1 MTTGEPGRRRPAG
14 GERPSTAPGRAM
26 EERTLGA
33 SGLPVSPIGLG
44 LAAVGRP
51 AYINLGRSSD
61 LGEDRGVA
69 ALRARAA
76 ELLDAAVAAGVRYVD
91 VARSYGLAESFVG
104 SWLAGLPDG
113 AIVPTIG
120 SKWGYT
126 YVGEWRM
133 DAPVHEVKDHSLGAF
148 RRQLAE
154 SRAILGDRL
163 HLYQVHSATLE
174 SGILDDRNVLAALA
188 ELSAS
193 GTAVGL
199 SVSGPSQS
207 ETIRRALEV
216 RVDGRSPFSS
226 VQATWNLLEPSV
238 EPALLE
244 AHTAGWGVI
253 VKEALA
259 NGRLARADRV
269 PEPVRAVA
277 ERQGVAPDAI
287 AIAAALALRWA
298 DVVLSGAA
306 TLDQL
311 RSNLAA
317 TAVELTAA
325 ELDGFATLAEP
336 AEAYWAARGR
346 LDWT

>member
-1 MTTGEPGRRRPAG
+1 M
-14 GERPSTAPGRAM
+14 TAPGNRM
-26 EERTLGA
+26 EERLLG
-33 SGLPVSPIGLG
+33 STGLPVSPIGLG

-51 AYINLGRSSD
+51 AYINLGRSAD
-61 LGEDRGVA
+61 LGEDRRVA

-104 SWLAGLPDG
+104 SWLAGLPGG
-113 AIVPTIG
+113 ATVPTIG
-120 SKWGYT
+120 SKWGYA

-133 DAPVHEVKDHSLGAF
+133 DVKVHEVKDHSLGAF

-163 HLYQVHSATLE
+163 RLYQVHSATLE
-174 SGILDDRNVLAALA
+174 SGILADRDVLAALA
-188 ELSAS
+188 ELAAS

-199 SVSGPSQS
+199 TVSGPRQP
-207 ETIRRALEV
+207 ETVRRALEV

-238 EPALLE
+238 EPALVE
-244 AHTAGWGVI
+244 AHSAGWGII

-259 NGRLARADRV
+259 NGRLARVDAV
-269 PEPVRAVA
+269 PGPVRAIA
-277 ERQGVAPDAI
+277 NRRGAGPDTI
-287 AIAAALALRWA
+287 AIAAAVTRPWA

-306 TLDQL
+306 TVDQL

-317 TAVELTAA
+317 IEVDLTAA
-325 ELDGFATLAEP
+325 ELDELAALAEP
-336 AEAYWAARGR
+336 PDAYWAARGA
-346 LDWT
+346 LDWR